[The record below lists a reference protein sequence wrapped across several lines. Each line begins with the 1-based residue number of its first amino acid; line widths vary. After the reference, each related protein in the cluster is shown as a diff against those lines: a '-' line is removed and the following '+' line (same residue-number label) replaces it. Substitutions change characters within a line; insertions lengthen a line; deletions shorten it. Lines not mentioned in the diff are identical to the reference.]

1 MEWQQE
7 AGERHKRTIR
17 GDENIP
23 DLNGDVGHIA
33 ESKLLEL
40 KQLRSVYFAVC
51 KLYLNKKKMLG
62 KEITN
67 FQVQEGS
74 VKTFLYPSLKN
85 NLQTSRGTRNS
96 K

>member
-51 KLYLNKKKMLG
+51 KLYLNKKKC
-62 KEITN
+62 
-67 FQVQEGS
+67 QVKKSQI
-74 VKTFLYPSLKN
+74 
-85 NLQTSRGTRNS
+85 S
-96 K
+96 KFKKAA